1 MALLNFEDKPK
12 PFLDH
17 LEDLRAALL
26 RSAFALLAGMAL
38 CLWQAPR
45 LLTVLKKPLADAG
58 VDPDKS
64 LVVLDVTGGVMAWI
78 NISFWGGL
86 LLASPFILCF
96 VAWFVFPGLHQHE
109 RKAITRSLGFAVLLF
124 VGGVALGYFMAV
136 GYAYK
141 FMFAISRWM
150 GVSQEQIMLP
160 SYVGFTIRL
169 LLAFGLTFELP
180 VILYIL
186 GVLGVIEVESLAR
199 FRKHAIIGSLIIGM
213 VVTPTQDPF
222 SQLLIAVPLYVLYEL
237 CIVLLRLRGRPDAP
251 QTLPAPRPDSTL
263 AKP

>member
-1 MALLNFEDKPK
+1 MAKLQLSFEDKPK

-17 LEDLRAALL
+17 LEDLRTALL
-26 RSAFALLAGMAL
+26 RSSFALIAGMSL
-38 CLWQAPR
+38 CLWQAP
-45 LLTVLKKPLADAG
+45 LLLQILKKPLADAG
-58 VDPDKS
+58 VDPEKA

-78 NISFWGGL
+78 NISFWGGM
-86 LLASPFILCF
+86 LLASPFILWF
-96 VAWFVFPGLHQHE
+96 IAWFVFPGLHQHE
-109 RKAITRSLGFAVLLF
+109 RQAITRSLGAAVLLF
-124 VGGVALGYFMAV
+124 VGGVALGYFQAV

-186 GVLGVIEVESLAR
+186 GVLGVIEVEALAKY
-199 FRKHAIIGSLIIGM
+199 RKHAVIAALIIGM

-222 SQLLIAVPLYVLYEL
+222 SQLLIAVPLYILYEV
-237 CIVLLRLRGRPDAP
+237 CIVMLRLRAKKENPPATRPDA
-251 QTLPAPRPDSTL
+251 TPAV
-263 AKP
+263 